1 MKNFTNLLL
10 IASLA
15 ISAFSTVSAQADT
28 TWVQTY
34 TWEEQNNPETAYDS
48 PGRRWFEFPAS
59 DNGEEYRKVLMY
71 HKLKCFSDGT
81 AGNLGYACG
90 EWDYLSYNYLFDH
103 TGLMDSTFL
112 THPQYR
118 INNADFDLD
127 IVIFNPTGGA
137 PKNTY
142 MISYTKHIHSFDG
155 SETVALDSEA
165 TEIQGWSVFS
175 GVNQDARVQFLY
187 TADELLAMGVIPNT
201 PIQELRLP
209 SEGFSSQTF
218 TTLRY
223 KFTGDTVVTKPILRG
238 WNNVFEYDTDYS
250 TDLNMGLSSPIVWDG
265 ESSILFD
272 MCVENALLI
281 GCNATSAPEKVII
294 IEPQG
299 RYLDL
304 DGNDIMELLPSAL
317 ETVSDKV
324 TLEFWL
330 KGDES
335 IPYNTT
341 VFEGVN
347 IDEQRELNTHIP
359 WSNSR
364 VYWDAG
370 NDGGYD
376 RIDELAS
383 ESALEQEW
391 NHWAFVKN
399 ATEGTMEIM
408 LNGSVW
414 YSGTEKDNLIGEI
427 TRMFLGGSV
436 GNTNH
441 YTGQIENFRIWN
453 TDLSAETV
461 ADWMYYSDISNHPNN
476 VNLVAEY
483 NFDDPS
489 GTFEDEDGGTPYG
502 GFYHGNSARRSHKV
516 ADAFLDFEPTNNNA
530 RPSFLFVQA
539 DLVETSTANIVKNKY
554 EYIAP
559 ESVATYVVQGNTVNW
574 SEIEYGW
581 TVGTEYFSIDEFGD
595 TISSST
601 IEGDHVVY
609 DNSQVLEYYGVPFEV
624 VDRYELGRYITPYGI
639 GLSLGSDGWTWI
651 YDVTDYLPLLRDSIE
666 LECGNWQE
674 LLDLKFAF
682 IQGTPPRDVMN
693 VDAFWKGMY
702 YLSGWDE
709 NVVAHEY
716 IPNEGEEMFKLITRA
731 SGHGFGE
738 GNNCAE
744 FCYNTHTASVN
755 GVALGSWEIMQECSD
770 NPLYPQGG
778 TWIYDRAAWC
788 PGDKVAQQEF
798 ELTDYVTYGEAFD
811 VEYDINYDPY
821 GNYRMEG
828 QVIAYGAPNMSVD
841 VELMDI
847 LAPNN
852 KKVLSRWNPV
862 CENPTV
868 LIRNNGSQL
877 LNSCTFT
884 YGIEGEELQS
894 YVWTA
899 DSPLAFLETAE
910 VSLPYDAPAYTIG
923 DEDDLLTF
931 EVNVEVA
938 DGFDQEPNNGTGYS
952 QFRRPPTYAYN
963 SLDDNRII
971 VWTKTNNSPFETSVE
986 LLNSNEEV
994 IWSRNYTEA
1003 GTTYKD
1009 TLALNAGCY
1018 RFNVL
1023 DNDDDGMDFWA
1034 NNDGAGYVR
1043 LKKVAGSTFV
1053 TFEADFGKSISQ
1065 AFRFETDIVN
1075 EVDDL
1080 VIREDA
1086 LVSMNVYPNPV
1097 KSNLMVS
1104 FQDWDAELK
1113 WELRNSMGMLIRQG
1127 DFQTVSNRVLNIDV
1141 EGIASGIY
1149 SLSVVGGGEK
1159 AMRWVVKE

>member
-1 MKNFTNLLL
+1 MKKLISFLFVVL
-10 IASLA
+10 IA
-15 ISAFSTVSAQADT
+15 ISSSSIVSAQGDT

-59 DNGEEYRKVLMY
+59 DNGVEYRKVLMY
-71 HKLKCFSDGT
+71 HNLKCFSDGT
-81 AGNLGYACG
+81 AGGLGYACG

-118 INNADFDLD
+118 INNADFEMDS
-127 IVIFNPTGGA
+127 VIFDPTNGT
-137 PKNTY
+137 PRHTY
-142 MISYTKHIHSFDG
+142 QTQYTNYVHAFDG
-155 SETVALDSEA
+155 NEPIAFDPGANEM
-165 TEIQGWSVFS
+165 QGWDLFS
-175 GVNQDARVQFLY
+175 GVDQNARVQFLY
-187 TADELLAMGVIPNT
+187 TAEELLEMGLIPDT
-201 PIQELRLP
+201 PINELRLP
-209 SEGFSSQTF
+209 SEGFSSESF

-223 KFTGDTVVTKPILRG
+223 KFTTDTVITKPILKG
-238 WNNVFEYDTDYS
+238 WIDVFEYETDYS
-250 TDLNMGLSSPIVWDG
+250 SDLGFGLSDPIVWDG
-265 ESSILFD
+265 ESNLLFD
-272 MCVENALLI
+272 MCIQQALSI
-281 GCNATSAPEKVII
+281 GCNSTSEPGKVIL
-294 IEPQG
+294 IEPEG
-299 RYLDL
+299 GYLDL
-304 DGNDIMELLPSAL
+304 DGNDFMELLPSSL
-317 ETVSDKV
+317 ESISDKV

-347 IDEQRELNTHIP
+347 ADEQRELNTHIP

-399 ATEGTMEIM
+399 ATEGTMEII
-408 LNGSVW
+408 LNGTVW
-414 YSGTEKDNLIGEI
+414 HSGIDKDNLIGEI
-427 TRMFLGGSV
+427 KRMFLGASAW
-436 GNTNH
+436 NTNN
-441 YTGQIENFRIWN
+441 YIGQIENFRIWN
-453 TDLSAETV
+453 TNLSEEV
-461 ADWMYYSDISNHPNN
+461 VGDWMFFTDLSNHPNN
-476 VNLVAEY
+476 SNLVAEY
-483 NFDDPS
+483 DFNGEN
-489 GTFEDEDGGTPYG
+489 GTFEAEAVGSPYG
-502 GFYHGNSARRSHKV
+502 GYYHGDPARRSFEV
-516 ADAFLDFEPTNNNA
+516 EDAFLNPSTAVDS

-539 DLVETSTANIVKNKY
+539 EPIETTTTNVTKNRY

-559 ESVATYVVQGNTVNW
+559 QSVVTYEVQGNMVDW
-574 SEIEYGW
+574 LDIQYGW
-581 TVGTEYFSIDEFGD
+581 PVGTEYHTFNHIGE
-595 TISSST
+595 IVSST
-601 IEGDHVVY
+601 TVEGNHVVF
-609 DNSQVLEYYGVPFEV
+609 DNTQYLEYYGEPFDV

-651 YDVTDYLPLLRDSIE
+651 YDVTDYLPLLRDSVE

-682 IQGTPPRDVMN
+682 IEGTPPRDVKN
-693 VDAFWKGMY
+693 VESFWKGMY

-744 FCYNTHTASVN
+744 FCYNTHTASVD
-755 GVALGSWEIMQECSD
+755 GVALGSWEIMQECAD

-798 ELTDYVTYGEAFD
+798 ELTDDITPGEAFD
-811 VEYDINYDPY
+811 VEYDITYDPY

-828 QVIAYGAPNMSVD
+828 QVIAYGPPNMSVD
-841 VELMDI
+841 VELLDI

-852 KKVLSRWNPV
+852 RKVLSRWNPV
-862 CENPTV
+862 CENPKV
-868 LIRNNGSQL
+868 LIRNNGTQL

-884 YGIEGEELQS
+884 YGIEGEEMQT

-899 DSPLAFLETAE
+899 DTPLAFLETAE
-910 VSLPYDAPAYTIG
+910 VSLPYDAPSYTIG

-931 EVNVEVA
+931 TVNVEVT
-938 DGFDQEPNNGTGYS
+938 DGFDQEPNNGTAYS

-963 SLDDNRII
+963 DLDDNRVI

-986 LLNSNEEV
+986 LLNENEEV
-994 IWSRNYTEA
+994 IWSRNYTQA

-1043 LKKVAGSTFV
+1043 LKKVAGSTFI

-1065 AFRFETDIVN
+1065 AFRFETDLVN
-1075 EVDDL
+1075 DVE
-1080 VIREDA
+1080 EDIYSEESSA
-1086 LVSMNVYPNPV
+1086 TINVYPNPAT
-1097 KSNLMVS
+1097 SNVMVS
-1104 FQDWDAELK
+1104 FEEWGGEID
-1113 WELRNSMGMLIRQG
+1113 WELRNSMGMLVRNGQ
-1127 DFQTVSNRVLNIDV
+1127 FLTNSTRVLNVDLNGVANGVYSFSVV
-1141 EGIASGIY
+1141 EGGQR
-1149 SLSVVGGGEK
+1149 
-1159 AMRWVVKE
+1159 AMQWIVKK

>member
-1 MKNFTNLLL
+1 MKKL
-10 IASLA
+10 ITYIFLAFLALSSFSSLN
-15 ISAFSTVSAQADT
+15 AQGDT

-59 DNGEEYRKVLMY
+59 DNGVEYRKVLMY
-71 HKLKCFSDGT
+71 HNLKCFSDGT
-81 AGNLGYACG
+81 AGGLGYACG

-112 THPQYR
+112 THPQFK
-118 INNADFDLD
+118 INNADFEIDS
-127 IVIFNPTGGA
+127 VIFEPTGGT

-142 MISYTKHIHSFDG
+142 EVQYTKFNHAFDG
-155 SETVALDSEA
+155 SETVAIDPDA
-165 TEIQGWSVFS
+165 TEMQGWNVFN

-187 TADELLAMGVIPNT
+187 TADELLEMGVVPNS
-201 PIQELRLP
+201 PIHELRLP
-209 SEGFSSQTF
+209 SEGFSSETF

-223 KFTGDTVVTKPILRG
+223 KFTNDTTINQPILRG
-238 WNNVFEYDTDYS
+238 WNDVFEYDTDYS
-250 TDLNMGLSSPIVWDG
+250 ADVTFGLSTPIVWDG
-265 ESSILFD
+265 ESNLMFD
-272 MCVENALLI
+272 MCVEEALSI
-281 GCNATSAPEKVII
+281 GCNATLEPGKVII

-299 RYLDL
+299 KYLDL

-317 ETVSDKV
+317 ESVSEKV

-347 IDEQRELNTHIP
+347 ANEQRELNTHIP

-376 RIDELAS
+376 RIDELAG
-383 ESALEQEW
+383 ENALEQEW

-399 ATEGTMEIM
+399 ATDGTMEII
-408 LNGSVW
+408 LNGAEW
-414 YSGTEKDNLIGEI
+414 HAGTDKDNLIGDI
-427 TRMFLGGSV
+427 TRMFLGGSA

-441 YTGQIENFRIWN
+441 YIGQVENFRIWN
-453 TDLSAETV
+453 EDLSAETIG
-461 ADWMYYSDISNHPNN
+461 DWMFYSDMSNHPNSS
-476 VNLVAEY
+476 NLVAEY
-483 NFDDPS
+483 NFDGEN
-489 GTFEDEDGGTPYG
+489 GTFENEVGGSPYG
-502 GFYHGNSARRSHKV
+502 GYYHGNAARRNHKV
-516 ADAFLDFEPTNNNA
+516 DEAFLGFGPTVNES
-530 RPSFLFVQA
+530 RPSFQFVQA
-539 DLVETSTANIVKNKY
+539 EVVETTTTNIVKNEY
-554 EYIAP
+554 EFIAP
-559 ESVATYVVQGNTVNW
+559 ESVVTYEVQGNKVDWT
-574 SEIEYGW
+574 SIQYGW
-581 TVGTEYFSIDEFGD
+581 SVGTEYHTFNQQGEI
-595 TISSST
+595 ISTSAVQ
-601 IEGDHVVY
+601 GNHVVF
-609 DNSQVLEYYGVPFEV
+609 DNTQFLEYYGVPFEV

-651 YDVTDYLPLLRDSIE
+651 YDVTDYLPLLRDSVE

-682 IQGTPPRDVMN
+682 IEGTPPRDVKN
-693 VDAFWKGMY
+693 VEAFWNGTY

-744 FCYNTHTASVN
+744 FCYNTHTASVD
-755 GVALGSWEIMQECSD
+755 GVALGSWEIMQECAD

-798 ELTDYVTYGEAFD
+798 ELTDYITPGEAFD
-811 VEYDINYDPY
+811 VEYDITYDPY

-852 KKVLSRWNPV
+852 RKVLSRWNPV
-862 CENPTV
+862 CENPKV
-868 LIRNNGSQL
+868 LIRNNGTQL

-884 YGIEGEELQS
+884 YGIEGEEMQS
-894 YVWTA
+894 FVWTA
-899 DSPLAFLETAE
+899 ESPLAFLETAE

-931 EVNVEVA
+931 VVNVEVA
-938 DGFDQEPNNGTGYS
+938 DGFDQEPNNGTAYS

-963 SLDDNRII
+963 DLDDNRVI

-986 LLNSNEEV
+986 LLNENEEV
-994 IWSRNYTEA
+994 IWSRNYTQA

-1034 NNDGAGYVR
+1034 NNDGSGYVR
-1043 LKKVAGSTFV
+1043 LKKVAGSTFI

-1065 AFRFETDIVN
+1065 AFRFETDLVN
-1075 EVDDL
+1075 DVEEE
-1080 VIREDA
+1080 IYYESTPA
-1086 LVSMNVYPNPV
+1086 TINVYPNPAT
-1097 KSNLMVS
+1097 SNVMVS
-1104 FQDWDAELK
+1104 FEEWGGEID
-1113 WELRNSMGMLIRQG
+1113 WELRNSMGML
-1127 DFQTVSNRVLNIDV
+1127 VSNGQFFANSGRVLNVDLDGV
-1141 EGIASGIY
+1141 ASGVY
-1149 SLSVVGGGEK
+1149 SLSVAGGGQK
-1159 AMRWVVKE
+1159 AMQWVVKK